1 MNYIFNFIKSLY
13 FNFRYLPFKQA
24 IYMPVWITTNFHVY
38 GLKRGQLI
46 LHQPYR
52 KSIFLGDCG
61 SPGLQE
67 FKGGLYFSKDS
78 MMILHG
84 FTVIAQGSVFRMDE
98 GTSIEIGKNFFC
110 NKNCFFRSSNQI
122 IFSDECL
129 LGWNVQI
136 NTSDGHPILHNGNMK
151 PSDLPIRVGKHV
163 WITSNVIITKGVS
176 IADGC
181 IVAQGAVVVKSIQ
194 EANSLVGGIPAKI
207 ISNNIDWRI

>member
-1 MNYIFNFIKSLY
+1 M
-13 FNFRYLPFKQA
+13 
-24 IYMPVWITTNFHVY
+24 
-38 GLKRGQLI
+38 
-46 LHQPYR
+46 
-52 KSIFLGDCG
+52 
-61 SPGLQE
+61 
-67 FKGGLYFSKDS
+67 
-78 MMILHG
+78 
-84 FTVIAQGSVFRMDE
+84 
-98 GTSIEIGKNFFC
+98 
-110 NKNCFFRSSNQI
+110 
-122 IFSDECL
+122 